1 MPLRIVVCSGQIPF
15 VRGGSEILTDALAE
29 QLRLRGHAVEI
40 VRVPFRWYPKSE
52 IVKGYL
58 AWRLLNLD
66 ESEGKAI
73 DRVIALK
80 FPAYVLSHPHKTVW
94 LVQQFRQAYDL
105 FGTEYSH
112 FDTSAADAELRQTI
126 QRMDTVAI
134 GEAEQVFAISD
145 NVGKRLFDYNGIR
158 SRTLYPPP
166 ALDGRYHCAEY
177 GDYVLSL
184 ARLNALK
191 RIDWLI
197 EAIARCQTPVR
208 CVIAGQGEETE
219 RLQRL
224 AKERGVADMV
234 EFAGLVSDERAV
246 ELYAHALAVYYAP
259 LDEDYGLATVEA
271 FKSGKPVLT
280 GEDSGGVL
288 EFVREGISGH
298 ILGAGDAQGLA
309 QRIDAL
315 YDNRGL
321 AERLGTAGA
330 SAVASI
336 TWDATIK
343 RLIGG

>member
-1 MPLRIVVCSGQIPF
+1 LSLRVAVCSGQIPF

-29 QLRLRGHAVEI
+29 QLRQRGHAVEI

-58 AWRLLNLD
+58 AWRLLNLE
-66 ESEGKAI
+66 ESEGQPI

-80 FPAYVLSHPHKTVW
+80 FPAYILPHPHKTVW

-134 GEAEQVFAISD
+134 GEAKQVFTISD
-145 NVGKRLFDYNGIR
+145 NVGKRLLRYNGL
-158 SRTLYPPP
+158 SSETLYPPP

-177 GDYVLSL
+177 GDYILSL

-197 EAIARCQTPVR
+197 EALARCKTPVR
-208 CVIAGQGEETE
+208 CVIAGQGEEAE
-219 RLQRL
+219 RLRRL
-224 AKERGVADMV
+224 AKGLGVAERV
-234 EFAGLVSDERAV
+234 EFAGLVSDERAL
-246 ELYAHALAVYYAP
+246 ELYARALAVYYAP

-271 FKSGKPVLT
+271 FKSNKPVLT

-288 EFVREGISGH
+288 EFVRDGVSGYV
-298 ILGAGDAQGLA
+298 LGAGDAQGLA

-315 YDNRGL
+315 YEDRGL
-321 AERLGTAGA
+321 AERLGSAGA
-330 SAVASI
+330 AVVKPI
-336 TWDATIK
+336 NWDATVQ
-343 RLIGG
+343 RLIGD